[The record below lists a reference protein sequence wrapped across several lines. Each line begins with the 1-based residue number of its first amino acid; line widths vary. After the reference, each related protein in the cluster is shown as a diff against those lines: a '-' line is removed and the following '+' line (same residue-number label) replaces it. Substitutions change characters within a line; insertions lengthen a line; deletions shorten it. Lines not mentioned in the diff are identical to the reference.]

1 MLNKSERAA
10 AEVLYQ
16 YILIQADLDVIR
28 KRKCYL
34 MVINVL
40 SSFDS
45 AYDQWILNGSK
56 VVTLTDLRDELRGL

>member
-1 MLNKSERAA
+1 MLNKGERAA

-16 YILIQADLDVIR
+16 YILMQADPNVIQ
-28 KRKCYL
+28 KKKCYL

-45 AYDQWILNGSK
+45 TYDQWILNGSK